1 MKILIVAATYCE
13 IKPFLS
19 ALGQTDDEEFSM
31 KTFLYHQL
39 QVDVLITGVGLM
51 QTAYFMG
58 RSFVNN
64 TYDLALNLGIAGSFN
79 KNISIGEVTNVT
91 EEQIADLGAEDNGNF
106 LDVIELKLL
115 HPDQFPYNSG
125 KLINKIPDWA
135 HEIPNLKRKV
145 KGISVNTVHGN
156 QQSIGKIIQRYQPD
170 LESMEGAAFLYACL
184 IENIPCIQIR
194 AVSNY
199 VENRNKDT
207 WNIPLAIEN
216 LNKTAMEIIHHVSG
230 NIQL

>member
-1 MKILIVAATYCE
+1 MKILIVAATSCE
-13 IKPFLS
+13 IKPLLS
-19 ALGQTDDEEFSM
+19 ALGQTDGEEFSM
-31 KTFLYHQL
+31 KTFQYHQL
-39 QVDVLITGVGLM
+39 HLDVLITGVGLM

-58 RSFVNN
+58 RRFVNH
-64 TYDLALNLGIAGSFN
+64 TYDLALNFGIAGSFN
-79 KNISIGEVTNVT
+79 KNISIGEVANVT
-91 EEQIADLGAEDNGNF
+91 EEQIADLGAEDNENF
-106 LDVIELKLL
+106 LDIIELKLL
-115 HPDQFPYNSG
+115 RPDQFPYNSG

-135 HEIPNLKRKV
+135 QEISNLKVKV

-156 QQSIGKIIQRYQPD
+156 QHSIDKIIQKYQPD

-184 IENIPCIQIR
+184 IENIPCLQIR

-216 LNKTAMEIIHHVSG
+216 LNKTAMKIIHHISG
-230 NIQL
+230 SVPL